1 MMPDSVWHES
11 SSGGTAL
18 FTDLYELTMLRA
30 YSELGMSD
38 VAVFDLFFRKLP
50 PQRNYLLACGLNPFL
65 QDLENLAFSEGDLAY
80 LSSHTLFPQTFIDRL
95 RDFRFTGDVYAV
107 PEGTPVFPNEP
118 ILEIAAPI
126 GQAQIIETMVLN
138 QIGLQTILASKA
150 ARIVEAAQGRPVVD
164 FGGRRAQ
171 GLDAAIKGARA
182 FFIAGAA
189 ATSNLAAGQRWGIP
203 VAGTMAHSFVQ
214 ACSSEADAFRN
225 FARVF
230 PETIL
235 LVDTYDTLEGVRRVV
250 ELAKEL
256 GPDCRLRGVRLD
268 SGDLAELAKGA
279 RSILDAA
286 GLQGLQIFASGG
298 LDEHRI
304 ADLLATGAPIDAF
317 GVGTSMS
324 VSEDAPALDIA
335 YKLVEY
341 AGLGRMKLSAGKRT
355 LPGRKQ
361 IFRTQHKG
369 LAQGDVIARGDE
381 HLAGSPLLQPVMTGG
396 RRVAPAPS
404 PVEIRE
410 HTRRSIEQL
419 PKSLRMLDAPTSP
432 YRLRVSD
439 DLQEHDQEV
448 RRKIMASPEA
458 G

>member
-1 MMPDSVWHES
+1 MPDSVWTES
-11 SSGGTAL
+11 ASGADAL

-30 YSELGMSD
+30 YSELGMRD
-38 VAVFDLFFRKLP
+38 IAVFDLFFRKLP

-65 QDLENLAFSEGDLAY
+65 QDLENLSFSETDLAY
-80 LSSHTLFPQTFIDRL
+80 LSSHPLFPETFIDQL

-118 ILEIAAPI
+118 LLEIAAPI
-126 GQAQIIETMVLN
+126 GQAQVIETMALN

-164 FGGRRAQ
+164 FGARRAQ
-171 GLDAAIKGARA
+171 GLDAAVKGARA

-214 ACSSEADAFRN
+214 ACASEAEAFRD

-230 PETIL
+230 PVTTL

-256 GPDCRLRGVRLD
+256 GPNCRIQGVRLD
-268 SGDLAELAKGA
+268 SGDLAALAKGT
-279 RSILDAA
+279 RSILDVA
-286 GLQGLQIFASGG
+286 GLQDLQIFASGG
-298 LDEHRI
+298 LDEYRI
-304 ADLLATGAPIDAF
+304 TELLMAEAPIDAF

-341 AGLGRMKLSAGKRT
+341 AGLGRMKLSPGKHT

-361 IFRTQHKG
+361 IFRAMRNG
-369 LAQGDVIARGDE
+369 LAEGDVIARGSE
-381 HLAGSPLLQPVMTGG
+381 HRDGSPLLQPVMLSG
-396 RRVAPAPS
+396 RRVAPAPALA
-404 PVEIRE
+404 EIRE
-410 HTRRSIEQL
+410 HARRSIEQL
-419 PKSLRMLDAPTSP
+419 PGGLRMVKASASP
-432 YRLRVSD
+432 YPISVSD
-439 DLQEHDQEV
+439 NLQDYEQDV
-448 RRKIMASPEA
+448 RRKLTASSKLE
-458 G
+458 

>member
-1 MMPDSVWHES
+1 MPDSGWNES
-11 SSGGTAL
+11 SSGDAL
-18 FTDLYELTMLRA
+18 FADLYELTMLRA
-30 YSELGMSD
+30 YSELGMSEI
-38 VAVFDLFFRKLP
+38 AVFDLFFRKLP

-65 QDLENLAFSEGDLAY
+65 QDLENLSFSEMDLAY
-80 LSSHTLFPQTFIDRL
+80 LSSHTLFPQTFIDQL
-95 RDFRFTGDVYAV
+95 RDFRFTGDIHAV

-118 ILEIAAPI
+118 LLEIAAPI

-164 FGGRRAQ
+164 FGARRAQ
-171 GLDAAIKGARA
+171 GLDAAVKGARA

-189 ATSNLAAGQRWGIP
+189 ATSNLAAGRRWGIP

-214 ACSSEADAFRN
+214 ACPSEAEAFRN

-230 PETIL
+230 PDTIL

-256 GPDCRLRGVRLD
+256 GPDCRIRGVRLD

-286 GLQGLQIFASGG
+286 GLQDLQIFVSGG

-361 IFRTQHKG
+361 IFR
-369 LAQGDVIARGDE
+369 AQQDAMAHGDVIARGHE
-381 HLAGSPLLQPVMTGG
+381 RLAGSPLLQPVMIGG
-396 RRVAPAPS
+396 QRVAPTPS
-404 PVEIRE
+404 LAEIRE

-419 PKSLRMLDAPTSP
+419 PESLRMLDAPSSP
-432 YRLRVSD
+432 YPLKVSD
-439 DLQEHDQEV
+439 DLQEYDREVCRTIMAPSEV
-448 RRKIMASPEA
+448 R
-458 G
+458 

>member
-1 MMPDSVWHES
+1 
-11 SSGGTAL
+11 
-18 FTDLYELTMLRA
+18 
-30 YSELGMSD
+30 
-38 VAVFDLFFRKLP
+38 
-50 PQRNYLLACGLNPFL
+50 
-65 QDLENLAFSEGDLAY
+65 
-80 LSSHTLFPQTFIDRL
+80 
-95 RDFRFTGDVYAV
+95 
-107 PEGTPVFPNEP
+107 
-118 ILEIAAPI
+118 
-126 GQAQIIETMVLN
+126 
-138 QIGLQTILASKA
+138 
-150 ARIVEAAQGRPVVD
+150 
-164 FGGRRAQ
+164 
-171 GLDAAIKGARA
+171 
-182 FFIAGAA
+182 
-189 ATSNLAAGQRWGIP
+189 
-203 VAGTMAHSFVQ
+203 MAHSFVQ
-214 ACSSEADAFRN
+214 ACPSEAEAFRN

-230 PETIL
+230 PDTIL

-256 GPDCRLRGVRLD
+256 GPDCRIRGVRLD

-361 IFRTQHKG
+361 IFRAQQHG
-369 LAQGDVIARGDE
+369 LAQGDVIARRHE
-381 HLAGSPLLQPVMTGG
+381 RSAGFPLLQPVMIGG
-396 RRVAPAPS
+396 QRVAPAPS
-404 PVEIRE
+404 LAEIRE

-419 PKSLRMLDAPTSP
+419 PESLRMLDTAPSP
-432 YRLRVSD
+432 YPLRISD
-439 DLQEHDQEV
+439 DLQDYDREV
-448 RRKIMASPEA
+448 RRKLMASSEL

>member
-1 MMPDSVWHES
+1 MPDPGWNES
-11 SSGGTAL
+11 TTGNAL

-30 YSELGMSD
+30 YSELGMNEI
-38 VAVFDLFFRKLP
+38 AVFDLFFRSLP
-50 PQRNYLLACGLNPFL
+50 PQRNYLIACGLDLLL
-65 QDLENLAFSEGDLAY
+65 QHLENLSFSERDLAY
-80 LSSHTLFPQTFIDRL
+80 LSSQTLFPQTFIDQL
-95 RDFRFTGDVYAV
+95 RDFRFTGDVSAV

-126 GQAQIIETMVLN
+126 GQAQVIETMVLN

-164 FGGRRAQ
+164 FGARRAQ
-171 GLDAAIKGARA
+171 GLDAAVKGARA

-214 ACSSEADAFRN
+214 ACSSEAEAFRN

-256 GPDCRLRGVRLD
+256 GPDCRIRGVRLD
-268 SGDLAELAKGA
+268 SGDLADLAEAA
-279 RSILDAA
+279 RSMLDAA

-304 ADLLATGAPIDAF
+304 ADLVKRGAPIDAF

-341 AGLGRMKLSAGKRT
+341 AGLGRMKLSAGKRS

-361 IFRTQHKG
+361 IFRTRQNG
-369 LAQGDVIARGDE
+369 FAQGDVIARDDE
-381 HLAGSPLLQPVMTGG
+381 HLAGSALLQPVMIGG
-396 RRVAPAPS
+396 QRIAPAPS
-404 PVEIRE
+404 LAEIRK

-419 PKSLRMLDAPTSP
+419 PKDLRALEASASP
-432 YRLRVSD
+432 YPLRIGD
-439 DLQEHDQEV
+439 NLREYEKDV
-448 RRKIMASPEA
+448 RRGLMAPPEP